1 MQAGQYERDYEAQ
14 QGQLLQENNVA
25 KEAKR
30 RAGQLQQALDS
41 SAAALESGATRE
53 AALTIGWQDC
63 KQEVALMHQQLE
75 KLTSE
80 RAQKQADKSN
90 PEEIHELCNQILQLT
105 AEKKQLLAATSEACE
120 AGER

>member
-1 MQAGQYERDYEAQ
+1 
-14 QGQLLQENNVA
+14 
-25 KEAKR
+25 
-30 RAGQLQQALDS
+30 LQQALDS
-41 SAAALESGATRE
+41 SAAGLEEGATRE

-80 RAQKQADKSN
+80 RAQEQADKSN
-90 PEEIHELCNQILQLT
+90 PEEIQELCNQILQLT
-105 AEKKQLLAATSEACE
+105 AEKKQLMAATSEACE